1 MLALGSIV
9 SEIDC
14 RIPKLR
20 LCLVSDQCAD
30 TRRVFVRE
38 PADVAEILRPLNS
51 ASEEYFV
58 SLHLNSKNEVLGAH
72 EVSHGT
78 LSTSLVHPREV
89 YKAALLANSFAIVVC
104 HNHPS
109 GARISPSHDDYLTT
123 KQLIRAGSLLGV
135 SLVDHVILGPSS
147 TLLEGFFSFREN
159 HPELWNEAGNQK
171 QPEWYAS
178 ARRCPDD
185 DTFDATPNTD
195 SS

>member
-14 RIPKLR
+14 QIPKLR
-20 LCLVSDQCAD
+20 LCLVNEQCD
-30 TRRVFVRE
+30 DRKRFFVRE
-38 PADVAEILRPLNS
+38 PANVAEILRPLNS

-58 SLHLNSKNEVLGAH
+58 SLHLNSKNEVLGVH

-109 GARISPSHDDYLTT
+109 GATISPSHDDYLTT

-135 SLVDHVILGPSS
+135 LLVDHVILGPYS
-147 TLLEGFFSFREN
+147 TQLEHFFSFREN
-159 HPELWNEAGNQK
+159 HPELWRESGNQK
-171 QPEWYAS
+171 HPEW
-178 ARRCPDD
+178 R
-185 DTFDATPNTD
+185 ATPVGCAHGASLNAEIPD